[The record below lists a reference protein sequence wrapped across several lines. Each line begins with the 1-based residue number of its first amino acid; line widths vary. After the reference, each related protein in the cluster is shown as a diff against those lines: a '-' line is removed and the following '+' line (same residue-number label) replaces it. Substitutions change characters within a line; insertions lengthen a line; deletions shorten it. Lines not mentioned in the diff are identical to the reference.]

1 MPQLKLTRFVEIHD
15 LAVQQNVQ
23 PNSRYW
29 NINKVRVCS
38 FVRQRLAAVLDRFH
52 VYAPIPPKRGF
63 GSDYV
68 ERVASQEVIN
78 SGGGKRRVGTRDGA
92 AISARAMKHRSG
104 L

>member
-29 NINKVRVCS
+29 NINEVRVCS
-38 FVRQRLAAVLDRFH
+38 FVRQRLAAVLERFH

-63 GSDYV
+63 GADYV
-68 ERVASQEVIN
+68 SNAWLRKKLSTAVAG
-78 SGGGKRRVGTRDGA
+78 SGVWALATVPQSRPVR
-92 AISARAMKHRSG
+92 
-104 L
+104 